1 MKQRPAKGA
10 PADSC
15 WRPRAQTPCCSS
27 TFGLSLLP
35 CPLSSELPF
44 LEKLRSLLRK
54 HVTIPQPWNVKQTDI
69 VFPNGITVIS
79 GLRLPGGDRLPLVPG
94 DPSLLHGLT
103 QESRGF
109 GGTRTLG
116 RGLGCSPG
124 QSLWLLL
131 IPEHVPTSGTSEMPP
146 HRVFLRG
153 HRHAQGS
160 PQPRPAPRLGTPS
173 ASPGPVRCPRAVRP
187 SHWRSPKARAP
198 LPGVGRP
205 SGFLSRLGSPSLKHK
220 DSVHVPM
227 ASSSLRLPPSKGL
240 AGNTEGVCP
249 PGWGREHAPHFA
261 PRVFQSHPAHLQPK
275 MPQRRPR
282 GSGERVL
289 RGVQTTAPGHSPH
302 LRIDTGQEDP
312 AAPTL
317 LTQEKTRLRISFP
330 ELGLRGACHLI
341 CSDPTSCPTQAPMF
355 PACTHRPASPS
366 APASTVCSQVTQHP
380 NGPGASTPASP
391 DTHLQTTD
399 NRDNGTAFLSK
410 SILPTRPR
418 LASAAAR
425 VAPPWALLVE
435 AQSWLPGLSPGSLR
449 TPALITSSLRMRN
462 GLAGRGLCVNAQT
475 SLLGSVLK
483 KENKGS
489 CSAFS
494 DESKSQDEF
503 FIFKHLSAKKKFQQP
518 SFSVYCQQK
527 GNRHF
532 NLGGK

>member
-15 WRPRAQTPCCSS
+15 WRPRARTPCCSS
-27 TFGLSLLP
+27 TFGLPLLP
-35 CPLSSELPF
+35 RPLSSELPF

-54 HVTIPQPWNVKQTDI
+54 HVTIPQPRNVKQTDI
-69 VFPNGITVIS
+69 VFPNGITVTS
-79 GLRLPGGDRLPLVPG
+79 GLHLPGGDRLPLVPG

-131 IPEHVPTSGTSEMPP
+131 IPEHVPTSGTSEMHP
-146 HRVFLRG
+146 HWVFLRG
-153 HRHAQGS
+153 HRHTQGS
-160 PQPRPAPRLGTPS
+160 PQPRPAPSLGTLS
-173 ASPGPVRCPRAVRP
+173 ASPGPVRCLRAVRP

-198 LPGVGRP
+198 PARRGQAQWIPLPPGQPLPEAQRLSSRPQGRP
-205 SGFLSRLGSPSLKHK
+205 P
-220 DSVHVPM
+220 PC
-227 ASSSLRLPPSKGL
+227 SSLPPRSWPG
-240 AGNTEGVCP
+240 TQRPVSP

-261 PRVFQSHPAHLQPK
+261 PCVFQSHPAHLQPK

-289 RGVQTTAPGHSPH
+289 RLVQTTAPGHSPH
-302 LRIDTGQEDP
+302 LRIDKGQEDP

-317 LTQEKTRLRISFP
+317 LTQKKTRLRISFP
-330 ELGLRGACHLI
+330 ELGLRGPCHLI

-391 DTHLQTTD
+391 DTHLQTT
-399 NRDNGTAFLSK
+399 
-410 SILPTRPR
+410 
-418 LASAAAR
+418 
-425 VAPPWALLVE
+425 
-435 AQSWLPGLSPGSLR
+435 
-449 TPALITSSLRMRN
+449 
-462 GLAGRGLCVNAQT
+462 
-475 SLLGSVLK
+475 
-483 KENKGS
+483 
-489 CSAFS
+489 
-494 DESKSQDEF
+494 
-503 FIFKHLSAKKKFQQP
+503 
-518 SFSVYCQQK
+518 
-527 GNRHF
+527 
-532 NLGGK
+532 